1 MKMQLQI
8 LFQAYFCTD
17 AVLLQY
23 LISFNLLPSD
33 MASVAALYVN
43 SFQGLLFKQQLYSNV
58 FKKCLKI
65 TEKVSFNIAS
75 EASYVYIYSEQK
87 FIKNDK
93 NYRFWRVF

>member
-43 SFQGLLFKQQLYSNV
+43 SFRGLLFKQQLYSTV

-75 EASYVYIYSEQK
+75 EASYVYI
-87 FIKNDK
+87 
-93 NYRFWRVF
+93 

>member
-8 LFQAYFCTD
+8 LFQVYFCTD

-43 SFQGLLFKQQLYSNV
+43 SFRDVLLFALV
-58 FKKCLKI
+58 FSKSATI
-65 TEKVSFNIAS
+65 RNNIVENPSFLPDLQAMLS
-75 EASYVYIYSEQK
+75 TVHK
-87 FIKNDK
+87 L
-93 NYRFWRVF
+93 